1 MHVETISSARQ
12 PYLIMTNLQGFE
24 KAMNALGPPARTA
37 PDLPAKL
44 PPMDP
49 SSKGIA
55 DKDTD
60 VPSVSDLGYIEAGRT
75 PFKVLLGSTYGLLY
89 SCDPMARFPMLGVRV

>member
-1 MHVETISSARQ
+1 
-12 PYLIMTNLQGFE
+12 
-24 KAMNALGPPARTA
+24 MNAMGPPAVTA

-49 SSKGIA
+49 SSRGTA

-60 VPSVSDLGYIEAGRT
+60 VPSVSDLGYIDAVRT
-75 PFKVLLGSTYGLLY
+75 PFKVCPCST
-89 SCDPMARFPMLGVRV
+89 